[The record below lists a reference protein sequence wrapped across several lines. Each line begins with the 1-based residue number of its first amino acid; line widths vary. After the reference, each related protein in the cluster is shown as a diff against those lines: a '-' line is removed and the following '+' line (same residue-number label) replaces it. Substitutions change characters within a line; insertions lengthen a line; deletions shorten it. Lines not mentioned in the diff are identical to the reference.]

1 MPEQRGSWAETQKEC
16 GTRRRSWVA
25 GGAGRKELQNPAD
38 HLARPLPPQEEGEI
52 KPSFFAGGKGAS
64 RESNARLRF
73 YSLPLPHPDG
83 TQPSK

>member
-38 HLARPLPPQEEGEI
+38 HLARPLPPQEEGAS
-52 KPSFFAGGKGAS
+52 KHWHRAGRLPWSAETTGVTS
-64 RESNARLRF
+64 RLKRRE
-73 YSLPLPHPDG
+73 
-83 TQPSK
+83 